1 MFGISRFIIAGI
13 LGLVG
18 NGLSGLTA
26 LSDERDDWAYATSA
40 AVLGKTAEELEAR
53 LGPTPMKNFSKLIPM
68 GEMVFTIGNCQVYY
82 ITFDEKVSL
91 VSIKV
96 DHDCQ
101 PSLDGVPML
110 EGVSFEPGTTFAQ
123 MPPALTGTWRGNCFA
138 EYCLGLAR
146 VDFVHLPPSNENTP
160 EVFLTSIIDTEEKL
174 AISLAWGDSIVSPV
188 GVYSAERDLKSICG
202 LADQAVAGSILRDL
216 EITLINFGY
225 RSSETHWTSACP
237 TPPSAPV
244 SISADMPVSN
254 SPQSAVGLAGTPV
267 PPADIGGAVHEMI
280 YSEVRERLIASGY
293 EPVPR
298 PQGQFC
304 GYSEA
309 CKLPEADSCAGAGEG
324 ECIYFFRK
332 GEQTIRVRG
341 IGDFV
346 GQPQGQIVTAIL
358 YSN

>member
-1 MFGISRFIIAGI
+1 MFRILKFITAGV
-13 LGLVG
+13 LGSLCYA
-18 NGLSGLTA
+18 LSGWAA
-26 LSDERDDWAYATSA
+26 LSDEKDDWAYATSA

-53 LGPTPMKNFSKLIPM
+53 LGPTPMKNFSELIPI
-68 GEMVFTIGNCQVYY
+68 GEMVFTIGKCQVYY
-82 ITFDEKVSL
+82 ITFDRKVSL

-110 EGVSFEPGTTFAQ
+110 EGVSFEPGTTFAE

-138 EYCLGLAR
+138 EHCMGIAR
-146 VDFVHLPPSNENTP
+146 VDFVHFPPSDSSTP
-160 EVFLTSIIDTEEKL
+160 EVFLTSIIDTQEKS
-174 AISLAWGDSIVSPV
+174 AIILAWGESIASPV
-188 GVYSAERDLKSICG
+188 NAYSAERDLKSACG
-202 LADQAVAGSILRDL
+202 TADQAVAGSILRDL
-216 EITLINFGY
+216 EITLIHFGY

-237 TPPSAPV
+237 TPPNAPV
-244 SISADMPVSN
+244 SISADLPDSN
-254 SPQSAVGLAGTPV
+254 GMQVTASLADTPV
-267 PPADIGGAVHEMI
+267 PPSEIGGAVYEMI

-341 IGDFV
+341 IGDFE